1 MGKEEQIAEECHP
14 SVEIFSE
21 EEDSTDQTT
30 EGENLIHAS
39 CTLRNDNTVAIR
51 SNFVNS
57 SHSLDKADIA
67 DELKLQDKSQEN
79 DNNERNLT
87 EANNESAEATA
98 ASDSR
103 LNDLKLQLRAPPR
116 KSKSKETKIRDKQLL
131 DSLFCDTEHSG

>member
-1 MGKEEQIAEECHP
+1 MG
-14 SVEIFSE
+14 
-21 EEDSTDQTT
+21 
-30 EGENLIHAS
+30 
-39 CTLRNDNTVAIR
+39 RNDNTVAIR

-67 DELKLQDKSQEN
+67 DKQKLQDKSQEN
-79 DNNERNLT
+79 YDNERNLT

-98 ASDSR
+98 ATDSR

-131 DSLFCDTEHSG
+131 DSLFGDTEHSGNILMTDNNEGEKDPTTKPSILKPSKT